1 MSMRS
6 ARALSVKGP
15 AGPGST
21 MAPSTSASVWL
32 HADAPRALRV
42 GEPFGEAVEARRPE
56 GRDARRSGQLLQP
69 RLGQGDELGADVL
82 RQPVR
87 EALREAAE
95 RLVHDLAAQRRVEL
109 AGPGRGSTSR
119 PRMRSANTA

>member
-1 MSMRS
+1 
-6 ARALSVKGP
+6 
-15 AGPGST
+15 

-32 HADAPRALRV
+32 HAGAPRALGV

-56 GRDARRSGQLLQP
+56 GRDARRAGELLQP
-69 RLGQGDELGADVL
+69 RLGEGDQLGADVL

-95 RLVHDLAAQRRVEL
+95 RLVHDLAAQRRVGL
-109 AGPGRGSTSR
+109 AGRARGSGSR
-119 PRMRSANTA
+119 PRMRSAKMA